1 MTDTH
6 TKQANRTTQFPRARA
21 LRVLATFGA
30 GCLAFFLS
38 RYLIPNLAF
47 QSLAA
52 VAAAVIVGDS
62 VFIKSFY
69 ARVFSLEFLKLN
81 KRTETHWL
89 LRSSQVLFC
98 VAIGLFLIG
107 ALFHPVTW
115 RDFYNTGPIVIGS
128 FVTAL
133 VLPSIF
139 RFAQRAGA
147 LFDAVS
153 KSFRVAVLAC
163 LLALASTIQILLG
176 HAIQFIPEWDAGTV
190 FKNAAGLATGTQTTL
205 DEDYFSMYPNNVMLA
220 LLLRSYLSLM
230 HSWNVADLYLSAIV
244 LNSMALTL
252 SLLLTFLVA
261 RRIAGSSMAVF
272 TLVPAFAY
280 IVLSPWVSIPY
291 SDTLGMVFPILI
303 LYLFLVSR
311 TAKAPAAKLG
321 LWAAMGVSAAVGFNI
336 KPTIVFVLG
345 AAVVVAFLTSNVKR
359 FGLKRLVLTVV
370 SAAVAFSM
378 FFGGGIV
385 ITALESNSG
394 VLSFDIN
401 HDDKAFPATH
411 FLKMGATGDGGFN
424 QDDVIVSRSI
434 TSPSERFQN
443 GLDVYFQRVGAMGP
457 WNYSNFLFTKGKAI
471 IGDGAFSV
479 WGEGMSA
486 GPVNFEATDGLS
498 VKIRDYFYFE
508 SPNFTF
514 VKGFWQSGWFVILAL
529 VAIPAFVRGRNLFG
543 SAGSVMRLSLLAL
556 VAFLL
561 LFEGRSRYLYM
572 YMPFFILLA
581 SMTLAT
587 ISQKA
592 TAVAAQFRPGAA
604 TSDR

>member
-1 MTDTH
+1 MTDTQI
-6 TKQANRTTQFPRARA
+6 KQAKRSAQFPLTRAFRI
-21 LRVLATFGA
+21 LATLAA
-30 GCLAFFLS
+30 GCLTFFLS

-47 QSLAA
+47 QGLATLAA
-52 VAAAVIVGDS
+52 VVLVGDS

-81 KRTETHWL
+81 KRSETHWL
-89 LRSSQVLFC
+89 LRSSQILFC

-107 ALFHPVTW
+107 ALFHPVAW

-139 RFAQRAGA
+139 RFAQHAGA
-147 LFDAVS
+147 LFDAVP
-153 KSFRVAVLAC
+153 KSFRVAILACVLAV
-163 LLALASTIQILLG
+163 ASTIQILLG

-190 FKNAAGLATGTQTTL
+190 FKNAAGLATGTQATL

-220 LLLRSYLSLM
+220 LLLRSYLALM

-244 LNSMALTL
+244 LNSIVLTL

-261 RRIAGSSMAVF
+261 RRIAGSGMAVF
-272 TLVPAFAY
+272 ILVPAFAY
-280 IVLSPWVSIPY
+280 IVLSPWIAIPY

-303 LYLFLVSR
+303 LYLFLLSR
-311 TAKAPAAKLG
+311 TVKAPAARLG
-321 LWAAMGVSAAVGFNI
+321 LWAAMGISATVGFNI

-359 FGLKRLVLTVV
+359 FGLKQLLLTVV
-370 SAAVAFSM
+370 SAAIAFGM
-378 FFGGGIV
+378 FFVGGVV

-394 VLSFDIN
+394 ALSFDIT
-401 HDDKAFPATH
+401 HDDRAFPATH
-411 FLKMGATGDGGFN
+411 FLKMGATGGGGFN

-434 TSPSERFQN
+434 TSPQARFQN
-443 GLDVYFQRVGAMGP
+443 GLDVYFERVAAMGP

-486 GPVNFEATDGLS
+486 GPVSFEAADSLS
-498 VKIRDYFYFE
+498 VKVREYFYFE
-508 SPNFTF
+508 SANFTF

-581 SMTLAT
+581 SMTVTT
-587 ISQKA
+587 ISQKV
-592 TAVAAQFRPGAA
+592 TAVAGRFRSRTAI
-604 TSDR
+604 SDR

>member
-1 MTDTH
+1 MTDTQ
-6 TKQANRTTQFPRARA
+6 TTQAKRTTQFPLPRA
-21 LRVLATFGA
+21 LRILATFAA

-47 QSLAA
+47 QGLATVAA
-52 VAAAVIVGDS
+52 VVLVGDS

-69 ARVFSLEFLKLN
+69 SRVFSLEFLKFN
-81 KRTETHWL
+81 KRTEMHWL
-89 LRSSQVLFC
+89 LRSSQILFC

-107 ALFHPVTW
+107 SLFHPVTW
-115 RDFYNTGPIVIGS
+115 RDFYNTGPIIIGS

-139 RFAQRAGA
+139 RFAQRGGS
-147 LFDAVS
+147 LFDAVP
-153 KSFRVAVLAC
+153 KPYRVAILAFVLA
-163 LLALASTIQILLG
+163 LVSTIQILIG

-190 FKNAAGLATGTQTTL
+190 FKNAAGLATGTQSTL

-230 HSWNVADLYLSAIV
+230 LSWNITDLYLSAIV
-244 LNSMALTL
+244 LNSMVLTL

-261 RRIAGSSMAVF
+261 RRIAGSAMAVF
-272 TLVPAFAY
+272 TLVPASAY
-280 IVLSPWVSIPY
+280 IVLSPWVAIPY

-311 TAKAPAAKLG
+311 TVKTPAARLG
-321 LWAAMGVSAAVGFNI
+321 LWAAMGISATVGFNI

-345 AAVVVAFLTSNVKR
+345 AAIVVAFLTSNVKR
-359 FGLKRLVLTVV
+359 FGLKPLYLTVV
-370 SAAVAFSM
+370 SAAVAFGA
-378 FFGGGIV
+378 FFAGGAV
-385 ITALESNSG
+385 ITTLESNSG
-394 VLSFDIN
+394 ALSFDIN

-411 FLKMGATGDGGFN
+411 FLKMGATGLGGFN
-424 QDDVIVSRSI
+424 QDDVTVSRSI
-434 TSPSERFQN
+434 TSPQERFQN
-443 GLDVYFQRVGAMGP
+443 GLDVYFERVAAMGP
-457 WNYSNFLFTKGKAI
+457 WNYSNFLFTKGKGI

-486 GPVNFEATDGLS
+486 GPVNFEATDRLS
-498 VKIRDYFYFE
+498 TKIREYFYFE

-529 VAIPAFVRGRNLFG
+529 VAIPSFVRGRNLFG
-543 SAGSVMRLSLLAL
+543 SAASVMRLSLLAL

-581 SMTLAT
+581 SMTLAA

-592 TAVAAQFRPGAA
+592 TAVAAQFRSGTAI
-604 TSDR
+604 SDR